1 MNWTAGLQAF
11 CACSCPQHFFWH
23 IFVCARHPLP
33 LKQSFLYA
41 DDTGQTRLLQAAA
54 ALKLLQSQIPA
65 LSPNSQALGRLR
77 PGLPAE
83 SGSASAI
90 MGLLSPAPY
99 SNLYQNGSDVTS
111 PDQQDPWLSSAPSPY
126 TIGRMPALAAES
138 HKGGTQ
144 VKCPSFYA
152 FVKPE

>member
-1 MNWTAGLQAF
+1 M
-11 CACSCPQHFFWH
+11 
-23 IFVCARHPLP
+23 
-33 LKQSFLYA
+33 YA
-41 DDTGQTRLLQAAA
+41 DDTGQARLLQAAA
-54 ALKLLQSQIPA
+54 ALKLLQSQITA
-65 LSPNSQALGRLR
+65 LSPNAQALGRLR

-99 SNLYQNGSDVTS
+99 GNQYQNGCDEES
-111 PDQQDPWLSSAPSPY
+111 PDQQDLWLSSAPSPN

-144 VKCPSFYA
+144 VKCPSLHA
-152 FVKPE
+152 FAKPE